1 MPAGDGESQ
10 VTVTEAKAAP
20 PTPAQAGP
28 PQIKTNPYIGTLG
41 VFLGAGIA
49 TLNARLISIGLADIR
64 GAHGFG
70 FDEASWIPTVLDMA
84 MMFSGV
90 FCVFLNS
97 RLGPRRILMPCAAF
111 FTIASFLLPFA
122 PNIWVMFGLLV
133 LAGLTSGTFYSL
145 TLTFALIA
153 LPRRLV
159 IFGIAAYAADIVFDS
174 NMASAL
180 QGWYAEHLSWHWI
193 FWTAAIVTPLMMICV
208 YFGVPRR
215 AAPSDPGPSWRGFA
229 YFSLGLALLTGA
241 LDQGERLDWLH
252 SSLIVGMGTAGL
264 FLLAAAWARRV
275 LRPNT
280 TVNLEFLNTR
290 NTIILAS
297 SIFVFR
303 FTLLA
308 GYVLIPG
315 FLGNIQHYR
324 AIQTGQ
330 ALAWVAAPQLVVVW
344 LVALIIIY
352 TNSRLILAVGLTVT
366 AVACWTCAHVDSSW
380 AGNSFEPIELALA
393 VGFACSYIGMVSS
406 IVLEALAGGA
416 LSKASNIATFSGV
429 MHFTRIFG
437 GSVGVAIMTRLVTV
451 RERFHSNLLGLHVQA
466 SSWLTDERVRM
477 VTGGLFPASTGSP
490 EAQHRAIDILSQQ
503 VRGQAY
509 TLAISDGFIAIGWIS
524 AVFLLVLLTMRPI
537 KLSYKDLR
545 NM

>member
-1 MPAGDGESQ
+1 MSTSIAD
-10 VTVTEAKAAP
+10 AAP
-20 PTPAQAGP
+20 PRLQPSLAT
-28 PQIKTNPYIGTLG
+28 QIATNPYIGTLG

-49 TLNARLISIGLADIR
+49 TLNARLIGIGLADLK
-64 GAHGFG
+64 GANGFG
-70 FDEASWIPTVLDMA
+70 FDQGSWLPTVLDMA

-90 FCVFLNS
+90 FCVFLNV
-97 RLGPRRILMPCAAF
+97 RLGPRRILMPAAAL
-111 FTIASFLLPFA
+111 FTVASVVLPFS
-122 PNIWVMFGLLV
+122 PNIWVMYGLLV

-174 NMASAL
+174 NIASAL
-180 QGWYAEHLSWHWI
+180 QGWYSEHLSWHWI

-208 YFGVPRR
+208 HYGIPRR
-215 AAPSDPGPSWRGFA
+215 SAPADPGPSWRGFA

-252 SSLIVGMGTAGL
+252 SGVIVGMVTAGL
-264 FLLAAAWARRV
+264 FLLAAAWARRI
-275 LRPNT
+275 LQPNT
-280 TVNLEFLNTR
+280 TANLAFLKTPNI
-290 NTIILAS
+290 IILAG

-315 FLGNIQHYR
+315 FLGNVRHYR

-330 ALAWVAAPQLVVVW
+330 ALAWVAAPQFAVVW
-344 LVALIIIY
+344 LVALVIIY
-352 TNSRLILAVGLTVT
+352 TNSRLILAVGLTLT
-366 AVACWTCAHVDSSW
+366 SVACWFCAHLDAAW
-380 AGNSFEPIELALA
+380 AGTSFEAIELALA
-393 VGFACSYIGMVSS
+393 VGFACTYIGLVSS
-406 IVLEALAGGA
+406 IVLEALGGGA
-416 LSKASNIATFSGV
+416 LLKPANVATLSGL

-437 GSVGVAIMTRLVTV
+437 GSVGVAIMTRLISV
-451 RERFHSNLLGLHVQA
+451 REQFHSNMLGLHLQA
-466 SSWLTDERVRM
+466 GSWLTDARLRM
-477 VTGGLFPASTGSP
+477 LTGGIFPSSTGSP
-490 EAQHRAIDILSQQ
+490 EAQHRAIAILSQQ

-509 TLAISDGFIAIGWIS
+509 TLAIADCFIAIGWIS
-524 AVFLLVLLTMRPI
+524 AMFLLVMLFMRPF